1 MTTLFFTRLSTTSSQ
16 FLLKRN
22 STHWAIAGCIVSAML
37 FSTSVTGTPL
47 SEAQTRY
54 QRDRAVCLSG
64 TSNQDQKTCLTEAEA
79 ALAEVKRGR
88 TVVLEESQYQSNRT
102 NRCELVQKDDREAC
116 LRRMRGEGET
126 TGSAATG
133 GIFRELS
140 RPADPAPLK

>member
-79 ALAEVKRGR
+79 ALSEVMRGR

-102 NRCELVQKDDREAC
+102 NRCELVQKDDREDC

-133 GIFRELS
+133 GIYRELS
-140 RPADPAPLK
+140 RPADPVLRK